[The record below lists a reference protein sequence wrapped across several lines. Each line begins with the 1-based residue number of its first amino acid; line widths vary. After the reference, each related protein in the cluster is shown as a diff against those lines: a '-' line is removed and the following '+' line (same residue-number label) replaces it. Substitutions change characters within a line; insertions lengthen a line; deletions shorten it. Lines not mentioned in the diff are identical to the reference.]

1 MATTSAAAELR
12 KCNKCEEMKSI
23 KDFKPGRAQC
33 RKCIS
38 LKSKEWNDANRIRK
52 KDLIEILEEPS
63 PEIIENKPEIPE
75 IIANP
80 PEIIENIPEII
91 ENPPEVIDENVDI
104 RHINILNLVGNTH
117 NNLNIDNNYTKQ
129 NPLENRDQILNSEEN
144 IIINT
149 KTCSNCKE
157 SKLSTEFSVGR
168 NKCKLCIRE
177 YDKERAAN
185 KKAAQQIAEIEEI
198 VENIE
203 NLPDENIIVPNGSK
217 QCNGC
222 NIWKLSTEFNVR
234 QNKCKPCV
242 KEQKKI
248 WEQNRILK
256 QQNPT
261 PQIVVPEGS
270 KLCKRCNKVQLI
282 EEFKHKKTHCYTCQK
297 LDSRNWKAKN
307 PDRVKKYNTEY
318 KAEHK
323 EEISEYNSKYNIENR
338 AEIQKRSTANMA
350 RLKKE
355 NPSFKIACNMRSRMK
370 DAFKSYNT
378 KIKKCDHTKAI
389 LGCSMAFLC
398 EWFTFRFTVDMNF
411 KNYGSLWH
419 MDHVVP
425 CCRFDLT
432 DDDEQRKCFHWT
444 NLKPMNGK
452 ENISKN
458 GKMCKNEIKI
468 HEEKLGEFIGEKG
481 LWWDLDYSII
491 DIDRLSYDDLI
502 DLTV

>member
-1 MATTSAAAELR
+1 MATTSAAAVKATHK
-12 KCNKCEEMKSI
+12 KCSICEELKLLTEFRKHSGQC
-23 KDFKPGRAQC
+23 KPCLSEKA
-33 RKCIS
+33 KA
-38 LKSKEWNDANRIRK
+38 WNYVNRIRK
-52 KDLIEILEEPS
+52 KDLIENT
-63 PEIIENKPEIPE
+63 PEVIENT
-75 IIANP
+75 
-80 PEIIENIPEII
+80 PEIIENIPEVI
-91 ENPPEVIDENVDI
+91 ENTPEVIE
-104 RHINILNLVGNTH
+104 
-117 NNLNIDNNYTKQ
+117 NIDNKNLEVQSNDNQQQ
-129 NPLENRDQILNSEEN
+129 NPPYFAGFNDPQNSEEN
-144 IIINT
+144 IIIPS

-177 YDKERAAN
+177 YDKERAAK

-217 QCNGC
+217 QCNCC
-222 NIWKLSTEFNVR
+222 NIWKVFSEFIVR
-234 QNKCKPCV
+234 QNKCKSCL
-242 KEQKKI
+242 KEQRKI
-248 WEQNRILK
+248 SEQNRILNK
-256 QQNPT
+256 QNIAESK
-261 PQIVVPEGS
+261 IVIPAGS
-270 KLCKRCNKVQLI
+270 KLCNRCNKVQLI
-282 EEFKHKKTHCYTCQK
+282 AEFKNKKTYCYTCQK

-307 PDRVKKYNTEY
+307 KDRVNEYNKTY

-338 AEIQKRSTANMA
+338 AAIQKRSSANHA

-355 NPSFKIACNMRSRMK
+355 NPSFKMACTMRNRMLV
-370 DAFKSYNT
+370 AFKSYNT

-389 LGCSMAFLC
+389 LGCSMAFLR
-398 EWFTFRFTVDMNF
+398 EWFSFRFTADMNF
-411 KNYGSLWH
+411 QNHGTLWH
-419 MDHVVP
+419 MDHVIP

-432 DDDEQRKCFHWT
+432 DDEEQRKCFHWT

-452 ENISKN
+452 ENMSKN
-458 GKMCKNEIKI
+458 SKVCKNEIKV

-491 DIDRLSYDDLI
+491 DIDRLSYDDII

>member
-52 KDLIEILEEPS
+52 KDLIENLEEPS
-63 PEIIENKPEIPE
+63 PEVIENTPEI
-75 IIANP
+75 
-80 PEIIENIPEII
+80 
-91 ENPPEVIDENVDI
+91 IDENVDI

-117 NNLNIDNNYTKQ
+117 NNLNNYTKQ
-129 NPLENRDQILNSEEN
+129 NPLEILHQILNSEEN
-144 IIINT
+144 IIIKN

-157 SKLSTEFSVGR
+157 SKLSTDFTVGR

-177 YDKERAAN
+177 YDKERAAK

-261 PQIVVPEGS
+261 PKIVVPEGS

-282 EEFKHKKTHCYTCQK
+282 AEFKNKKTHCYTCQK

-307 PDRVKKYNTEY
+307 KDRVKKY

-323 EEISEYNSKYNIENR
+323 EEISVYNSKYNIENR

-355 NPSFKIACNMRSRMK
+355 NRM
-370 DAFKSYNT
+370 
-378 KIKKCDHTKAI
+378 
-389 LGCSMAFLC
+389 
-398 EWFTFRFTVDMNF
+398 
-411 KNYGSLWH
+411 
-419 MDHVVP
+419 
-425 CCRFDLT
+425 
-432 DDDEQRKCFHWT
+432 
-444 NLKPMNGK
+444 
-452 ENISKN
+452 
-458 GKMCKNEIKI
+458 
-468 HEEKLGEFIGEKG
+468 
-481 LWWDLDYSII
+481 
-491 DIDRLSYDDLI
+491 
-502 DLTV
+502 

>member
-52 KDLIEILEEPS
+52 KDLIENLEEPIPEVIENT
-63 PEIIENKPEIPE
+63 PEI
-75 IIANP
+75 
-80 PEIIENIPEII
+80 
-91 ENPPEVIDENVDI
+91 IDENVDI

-117 NNLNIDNNYTKQ
+117 NNLNIQNIDDNLQKV
-129 NPLENRDQILNSEEN
+129 NPLENLDQILDSEEN
-144 IIINT
+144 IIIKN
-149 KTCSNCKE
+149 KTCITCKE
-157 SKLSTEFSVGR
+157 SKLFAEFSIGR
-168 NKCKLCIRE
+168 NQCKPCMRE
-177 YDKERAAN
+177 QARERAAK
-185 KKAAQQIAEIEEI
+185 KKAAQQIEEI
-198 VENIE
+198 VENSPE
-203 NLPDENIIVPNGSK
+203 ENIIIPNGSK
-217 QCNGC
+217 QCICCDEWKVSSEFTIKVTQC
-222 NIWKLSTEFNVR
+222 NTCSKEKTRLWHKNNNEKKKLL
-234 QNKCKPCV
+234 
-242 KEQKKI
+242 KE
-248 WEQNRILK
+248 

-261 PQIVVPEGS
+261 PKIVVPEGS

-282 EEFKHKKTHCYTCQK
+282 AEFKHKKTHCYTCQK

-307 PDRVKKYNTEY
+307 KDRVKEYNTEY

-323 EEISEYNSKYNIENR
+323 EEISVYNSKYNIENR

-355 NPSFKIACNMRSRMK
+355 NPSFKIACNMRSRMT

-398 EWFTFRFTVDMNF
+398 EWFSFRFTVDMNF
-411 KNYGSLWH
+411 KNYGTLWH

-452 ENISKN
+452 ANISKN